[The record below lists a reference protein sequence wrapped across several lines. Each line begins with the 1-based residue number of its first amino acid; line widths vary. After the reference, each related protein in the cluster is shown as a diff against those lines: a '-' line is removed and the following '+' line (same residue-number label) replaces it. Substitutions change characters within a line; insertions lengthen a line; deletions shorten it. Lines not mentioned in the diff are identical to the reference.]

1 MAGRVRVCQV
11 IAKGSQKRRNTKC
24 RAYKLL
30 GETEWIIDQLAVD
43 QIQIAKMTG
52 EGITGGEWEMKQ
64 RPAILEIHHIFT
76 NLRFIYN
83 IWQVTHLATSK

>member
-1 MAGRVRVCQV
+1 
-11 IAKGSQKRRNTKC
+11 
-24 RAYKLL
+24 
-30 GETEWIIDQLAVD
+30 
-43 QIQIAKMTG
+43 MTG

-64 RPAILEIHHIFT
+64 RNAILEIHHIFT